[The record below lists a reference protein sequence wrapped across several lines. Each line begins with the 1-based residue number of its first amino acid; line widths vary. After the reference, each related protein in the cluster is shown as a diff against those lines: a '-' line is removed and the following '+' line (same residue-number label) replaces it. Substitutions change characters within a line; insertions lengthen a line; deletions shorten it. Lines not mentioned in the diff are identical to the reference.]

1 MPATKKE
8 ATMLR
13 GRLGL
18 ETARIPHADRHGLLW
33 LSRGALTVRDGTLRF
48 ERNAEPD
55 SGSGLDSGDYGIPF
69 QSLSMI
75 LLGPG
80 STVSHDA
87 LRLMA
92 RHGTAL
98 VAVGEDGVRCYTA
111 PPLMPDTS
119 DTARRQMRA
128 WADADGG
135 RITIAKKMYALR
147 LGEVLPQ
154 QDLSALRGVEGARMR
169 RTYRLV
175 AQRYGIE
182 WRNRRYDR
190 TDPDW
195 ADLPNQAINHAS
207 VAVTSAAVVAVTATG
222 AIPQLG
228 FIHEHSGEAFALD
241 IADLFRDTILLPAA
255 FQSAREVMDQPHLE
269 IERHTR
275 RTTGDLLRRERVIA
289 KMIDRIKALFQDV
302 PPLEMDPEDRG
313 SLPVDEP
320 GFFEDAADEVTGEM
334 KQPGRWANDNR
345 GNGQCRSPV
354 PGIPGVS
361 DAGNSPGGVYL
372 AQHDQRD
379 KGADMERSGGVV
391 LPAGPGIDS
400 DDLA

>member
-1 MPATKKE
+1 
-8 ATMLR
+8 MLR

-55 SGSGLDSGDYGIPF
+55 SGSGLDNGDYGIPF

-128 WADADGG
+128 WADAGGG

-207 VAVTSAAVVAVTATG
+207 VAVTSAAVIAVTATG

-320 GFFEDAADEVTGEM
+320 VFFEDVADEITGEM
-334 KQPGRWANDNR
+334 N
-345 GNGQCRSPV
+345 
-354 PGIPGVS
+354 
-361 DAGNSPGGVYL
+361 
-372 AQHDQRD
+372 
-379 KGADMERSGGVV
+379 E
-391 LPAGPGIDS
+391 
-400 DDLA
+400 

>member
-1 MPATKKE
+1 
-8 ATMLR
+8 MLR

-48 ERNAEPD
+48 ERNAESD
-55 SGSGLDSGDYGIPF
+55 GASSLEAGEYGIPF
-69 QSLSMI
+69 QTLSMI

-119 DTARRQMRA
+119 DIARKQMRA
-128 WADADGG
+128 WADADGS
-135 RITIAKKMYALR
+135 RITIARKMYALR

-154 QDLSALRGVEGARMR
+154 RDLSALRGVEGARMR
-169 RTYRLV
+169 RTYQTL
-175 AQRYGIE
+175 AQRYGIN
-182 WRNRRYDR
+182 WGGRRYDR
-190 TDPDW
+190 TDPLW

-207 VAVTSAAVVAVTATG
+207 VAVTAAAVIAVTAVG

-241 IADLFRDTILLPAA
+241 VADLFRDTILLPAA
-255 FQSAREVMDQPHLE
+255 FRSARAVMDNPALD

-275 RTTGDLLRRERVIA
+275 RTTGEMLRTERVIS
-289 KMIDRIKALFQDV
+289 KMIDRIKTLFDDV
-302 PPLEMDPEDRG
+302 VVPDDGP
-313 SLPVDEP
+313 DEP
-320 GFFEDAADEVTGEM
+320 EVPTEE
-334 KQPGRWANDNR
+334 W
-345 GNGQCRSPV
+345 
-354 PGIPGVS
+354 
-361 DAGNSPGGVYL
+361 
-372 AQHDQRD
+372 
-379 KGADMERSGGVV
+379 
-391 LPAGPGIDS
+391 DS
-400 DDLA
+400 EE

>member
-1 MPATKKE
+1 
-8 ATMLR
+8 MLR

-33 LSRGALTVRDGTLRF
+33 LSRGALTVRGGTLRF
-48 ERNAEPD
+48 ERHAGPD

-128 WADADGG
+128 WADADGA

-169 RTYRLV
+169 RTYQLL

-190 TDPDW
+190 TDPLW
-195 ADLPNQAINHAS
+195 ADIPNQAINHAS
-207 VAVTSAAVVAVTATG
+207 VAVTAAAVIAVTATG

-241 IADLFRDTILLPAA
+241 VADLFRDTILLPAA
-255 FQSAREVMDQPHLE
+255 FQSAREVMDQPHLD

-289 KMIDRIKALFQDV
+289 RMIDRIKTLFQDV
-302 PPLEMDPEDRG
+302 SPLETGPEDG
-313 SLPVDEP
+313 ESN
-320 GFFEDAADEVTGEM
+320 TG
-334 KQPGRWANDNR
+334 D
-345 GNGQCRSPV
+345 
-354 PGIPGVS
+354 
-361 DAGNSPGGVYL
+361 
-372 AQHDQRD
+372 
-379 KGADMERSGGVV
+379 
-391 LPAGPGIDS
+391 GIDFLEGV
-400 DDLA
+400 DGEAAGEVNE

>member
-1 MPATKKE
+1 
-8 ATMLR
+8 MLR

-169 RTYRLV
+169 RTYRLM

-207 VAVTSAAVVAVTATG
+207 VAVTSAAVIAVTATG

-289 KMIDRIKALFQDV
+289 KMIDRIKALFQDM

-320 GFFEDAADEVTGEM
+320 VFFEDVADEITGEM
-334 KQPGRWANDNR
+334 N
-345 GNGQCRSPV
+345 
-354 PGIPGVS
+354 
-361 DAGNSPGGVYL
+361 
-372 AQHDQRD
+372 
-379 KGADMERSGGVV
+379 E
-391 LPAGPGIDS
+391 
-400 DDLA
+400 